1 MTAPSQVAQ
10 PEGAAGAARLLEA
23 NGLNL
28 RFGGVQSLAD
38 VNLNLDRGEVLAVI
52 GPNGAGKTSLFNCL
66 TGVYRPQTGTI
77 RYLTKSGSMRDV
89 GGGKPHQITRLGV
102 ARTFQNIRLFAAL
115 TALENVKVGVEAAQH
130 TGPVAAMLGAP
141 WARREERESN
151 DRACELLEFVG
162 LSARTNTVAS
172 SLPYG
177 EQRRL
182 EIARGLGTDPQILL
196 LDEPAAGTN
205 PSEKRDLELLI
216 ANIHRRGV
224 SVLLIEHDM
233 RLVMSAATRVVVLNF
248 GRVIAG
254 GTPEQ
259 VQRDPAVIEA
269 YLGSVDEGDGAG
281 DAADR

>member
-1 MTAPSQVAQ
+1 MTAPGEVTR
-10 PEGAAGAARLLEA
+10 EAGAADGTRLLEA
-23 NGLNL
+23 TGLNL
-28 RFGGVQSLAD
+28 RFGGVHSLAGVD
-38 VNLNLDRGEVLAVI
+38 LALDRGEVLAVI

-66 TGVYRPQTGTI
+66 TGVYRPQTGSI
-77 RYLTKSGSMRDV
+77 RYLTKTGAMLDV
-89 GGGKPHQITRLGV
+89 IGRKPHQITRLGV

-115 TALENVKVGVEAAQH
+115 TALENVKVGVEAGQH
-130 TGPVAAMLGAP
+130 TGPVAAMLGMP

-162 LSARTNTVAS
+162 LTHRTNAVAS

-182 EIARGLGTDPQILL
+182 EIARGLATDPQILL

-205 PSEKRDLELLI
+205 PSEKRDLEALI
-216 ANIHRRGV
+216 SSIHRRDV

-233 RLVMSAATRVVVLNF
+233 RLVMSVATRVVVLNF
-248 GRVIAG
+248 GRVIAA

-269 YLGSVDEGDGAG
+269 YLGSVDDENGAG
-281 DAADR
+281 DAAHG